1 MTPQTPEPN
10 SGSQSV
16 KPPSSEQVQKVH
28 RLIWTTQSEELLACW
43 ADIAM
48 CYKTLHELA
57 YRKYNETNYYFAIP
71 IIVLSTLTGTLNVG
85 LASYVPSDYTS
96 FAQAGIGAINIFTGI
111 LTTLSSY
118 FRFAQL
124 SEAHSNA
131 SVGWSKLQRNISIE
145 LRIECEFRK
154 DADNFI
160 KMCRQD
166 YDRLLEQ
173 SPMIPADII
182 SMFNKKFKKLEG
194 LMVPD
199 ICGAELK
206 HTLVHREVIESKL
219 PLEVSALLRDNYG
232 MSSTGPNQNP
242 ELEQIQKIRDE
253 IKEEKDLIEFTYK
266 KLNETTSG
274 HPEGE
279 MQEVMTQDGPKWRYV
294 DNRARKSVLHSRP
307 HARSIDSKPPPPPV
321 KIEKQSNQSVK
332 DLIKRFTIVDSQ
344 VQIQSPGTPNP
355 VECIV
360 QPVQENTSDV
370 TIKDRIEEII
380 QSPAHSAPHS
390 EHVVEVKST
399 ESDSDS
405 DVESQVM
412 FYPIGTVS
420 PMKQ

>member
-1 MTPQTPEPN
+1 MTPQTPD
-10 SGSQSV
+10 SGIQSV
-16 KPPSSEQVQKVH
+16 KSTDPEQVQKVH

-85 LASYVPSDYTS
+85 LASYVPTDYTS
-96 FAQAGIGAINIFTGI
+96 YAQAGIGAINIFTGI

-182 SMFNKKFKKLEG
+182 SMFNRRFKKLEG

-206 HTLVHREVIESKL
+206 HTMVHRVVLDSKL
-219 PLEVSALLRDNYG
+219 PPEVSSVLTNSYNFG
-232 MSSTGPNQNP
+232 PSTGADHNP
-242 ELEQIQKIRDE
+242 ELEEIQKVREE
-253 IKEEKDLIEFTYK
+253 IKQEKDLIEFTYN
-266 KLNETTSG
+266 KLKESTAG
-274 HPEGE
+274 HTEGE

-294 DNRARKSVLHSRP
+294 DNRARRNTLPVTRP
-307 HARSIDSKPPPPPV
+307 HAKSLDNAKPPPPV
-321 KIEKQSNQSVK
+321 KIERTASTASVR
-332 DLIKRFTIVDSQ
+332 DLIKRFTI
-344 VQIQSPGTPNP
+344 
-355 VECIV
+355 
-360 QPVQENTSDV
+360 
-370 TIKDRIEEII
+370 
-380 QSPAHSAPHS
+380 
-390 EHVVEVKST
+390 T
-399 ESDSDS
+399 ESGIQIDNTDTAQGQKTPAPIETI
-405 DVESQVM
+405 VEIQPDASQNPPKDPDTDDEDYTM

-420 PMKQ
+420 PRKQ